1 MSVIAVGNQI
11 DCTHRPSKYL
21 YSHIQQTSARV
32 PKCYQSI
39 ERWNRSDV
47 MNIIIH
53 NYVVI
58 IILLHVGHK
67 LVGYE

>member
-32 PKCYQSI
+32 PKYYQST
-39 ERWNRSDV
+39 ETGNRSDV
-47 MNIIIH
+47 MNIFYT
-53 NYVVI
+53 YVVI

-67 LVGYE
+67 LAGYE